1 MLLTSWHSGA
11 YFMEPANIW
20 VRHFVSG
27 TVEVKINCTGNKPLL
42 WFHNGLVTNEFI
54 QTNVGF
60 QLQYSNLVEVGGQ
73 KQNIG
78 FK

>member
-1 MLLTSWHSGA
+1 
-11 YFMEPANIW
+11 MEPANIW

-27 TVEVKINCTGNKPLL
+27 TVEVKINCTRNKPLL

-60 QLQYSNLVEVGGQ
+60 
-73 KQNIG
+73 
-78 FK
+78 